1 MTAMSQAM
9 TDLFVPLAPAASL
22 PRESVF
28 APVDA
33 KGPPADAAARPAFE
47 HLLATSA
54 DPSRSPGNCAKP
66 SVTLKREGDVV
77 TGIRIQCGC
86 GRVTDLTC
94 IY

>member
-1 MTAMSQAM
+1 MP
-9 TDLFVPLAPAASL
+9 DLFVPLAPAGSL
-22 PRESVF
+22 PRESMF

-33 KGPPADAAARPAFE
+33 KSPADAAVRPAFE
-47 HLLATSA
+47 HLLANAA